1 VPALVVDV
9 VVASAR
15 SRLAP
20 QAVHCSAI
28 DQLPAHYVVDIVP
41 RDSVV
46 ATVRG
51 IAPPPA
57 VGYAGVAHMRNL
69 VMHDRR
75 IRRPPYQHAR
85 AAVVLNRHVRD
96 GAVCEGVPRRP
107 QRGAR
112 LQRVLNAT
120 YPCPG

>member
-1 VPALVVDV
+1 MDV
-9 VVASAR
+9 V
-15 SRLAP
+15 L
-20 QAVHCSAI
+20 C
-28 DQLPAHYVVDIVP
+28 
-41 RDSVV
+41 DSVV

-57 VGYAGVAHMRNL
+57 VGYAGIAHMRNL
-69 VMHDRR
+69 VVHDRC

-85 AAVVLNRHVRD
+85 ATVVLNRHVRD
-96 GAVCEGVPRRP
+96 GTVRESVPRRP

-120 YPCPG
+120 YPCPV